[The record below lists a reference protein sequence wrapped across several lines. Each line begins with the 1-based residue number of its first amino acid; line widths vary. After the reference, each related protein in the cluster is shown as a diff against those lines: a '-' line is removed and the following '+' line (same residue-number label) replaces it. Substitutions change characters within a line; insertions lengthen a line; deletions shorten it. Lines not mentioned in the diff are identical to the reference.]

1 MRRITAALAAG
12 VVALGGAGLA
22 GCGDDDNEG
31 PGEEA
36 GEAVDDAGSEAGDEL
51 EEAGKEAEKEVDEAG
66 KEAEQ
71 EVDDGKKD

>member
-1 MRRITAALAAG
+1 MRKLSTVLAAG
-12 VVALGGAGLA
+12 AIGLAGFA

-31 PGEEA
+31 PAEDA
-36 GEAVDDAGSEAGDEL
+36 GKAVD
-51 EEAGKEAEKEVDEAG
+51 EAGKDAGKELKEAG

>member
-36 GEAVDDAGSEAGDEL
+36 GKAVDDAGSEAGQEL
-51 EEAGKEAEKEVDEAG
+51 EEAG